1 MVVKQAKHL
10 PLLSRIRRD
19 RGCVGIVP
27 CADPRALRRSCPYD
41 RREKGMLNVEITI
54 REACMEDSDA
64 IAAILYTLGWSE
76 RLKSKD
82 PAQLQADIAARIE
95 QCIREK
101 THTILVAERCCAK
114 SIQSAG
120 DTSCSGAFKQQVIG
134 YISVHWFPNMLML
147 GYDGYVSE
155 LFIHPDETGLGAG
168 SRLLEAVQAYAAERG
183 CTRLLL
189 MNRRIRESYRRR
201 FYVKHGWEELP
212 DAAFFSLK
220 LPASA

>member
-10 PLLSRIRRD
+10 PSL
-19 RGCVGIVP
+19 
-27 CADPRALRRSCPYD
+27 Y
-41 RREKGMLNVEITI
+41 RREKDMSYVEITV
-54 REACMEDSDA
+54 REACTEDSDA
-64 IAAILYTLGWSE
+64 IAAILHTLGWSE

-82 PAQLQADIAARIE
+82 STQVQVDVAARIE
-95 QCIREK
+95 QCIREQ
-101 THTILVAERCCAK
+101 THTILVAERWRDG
-114 SIQSAG
+114 SNQNID
-120 DTSCSGAFKQQVIG
+120 DTSHASETARQVIG

-155 LFIHPDETGLGAG
+155 LFIHPDETGRGAG

-189 MNRRIRESYRRR
+189 MNRRIRESYRRH

-220 LPASA
+220 LPVSA

>member
-1 MVVKQAKHL
+1 MSH
-10 PLLSRIRRD
+10 
-19 RGCVGIVP
+19 
-27 CADPRALRRSCPYD
+27 
-41 RREKGMLNVEITI
+41 VEITI
-54 REACMEDSDA
+54 REACMEDSGA
-64 IAAILYTLGWSE
+64 IAAILHALGWSE

-82 PAQLQADIAARIE
+82 PVQLRADIAARIE
-95 QCIREK
+95 QCIREQ
-101 THTILVAERCCAK
+101 THTILVAERSCEK
-114 SIQSAG
+114 SNQRAG
-120 DTSCSGAFKQQVIG
+120 GTSCSDEVKRRVIG

-168 SRLLEAVQAYAAERG
+168 SRLLATVQDYAAERG
-183 CTRLLL
+183 CARLLL

-220 LPASA
+220 VPISV

>member
-1 MVVKQAKHL
+1 MSH
-10 PLLSRIRRD
+10 
-19 RGCVGIVP
+19 
-27 CADPRALRRSCPYD
+27 
-41 RREKGMLNVEITI
+41 VEITI
-54 REACMEDSDA
+54 REACIEDSGA
-64 IAAILYTLGWSE
+64 IATILHTLGWSE

-95 QCIREK
+95 QCIRER
-101 THTILVAERCCAK
+101 THTILVAERGGDK
-114 SIQSAG
+114 SNQSVG
-120 DTSCSGAFKQQVIG
+120 DTSRSGEVVRRVMG

-168 SRLLEAVQAYAAERG
+168 SRLLATVQDYAAERG

-189 MNRRIRESYRRR
+189 MNRRIRESYRRH

-212 DAAFFSLK
+212 DAAFF
-220 LPASA
+220 